1 MKETVRQLA
10 NPGGRNES
18 GDMTGN
24 APRPPYRFAA
34 CASAGVFV
42 LYALTLAPTTAWWDT
57 SEYIATGYILG
68 IPHPPGN
75 PLFVALAR
83 SWSLLLAPLGLSPSV
98 RINLLAAAT
107 SAGASFFFYLVAH
120 RTLVQLRGPGRTAL
134 IGAGVAVLVG
144 ATAFTVW
151 SQSNA
156 NEKVYTVSLLIVAAV
171 SWLVLRWR
179 DLPAGDARGQ
189 RLLVASVYLMA
200 LGATNHLMSVLPAA
214 AFLTVVAM
222 TRARL
227 LLQSAF
233 PGRCVLAVVVG
244 LSFNFFLPIRAA
256 QRPVINEA
264 DPVCDGFVEAAAA
277 IYTNGAVGCP
287 ALASSLRREQYAK
300 PPVTQRMAPFTHQL
314 HNFFQYFD
322 WQWSRGMDP
331 DEPVS
336 QRRLPFTLLF
346 LGLGL
351 AGFRTAWK
359 RDRTTG
365 AYLVV
370 LMGTLSFG
378 LVFYLNFRYGYSL
391 APEITD
397 LRAHEVRERDYFFL
411 ASFALWGVM
420 AGLGLVRGWLW
431 LADRAGS
438 LRNTSPVLA
447 VAVLPLFLNLGWANR
462 AGDYAARDYAYNML
476 NSVEPYGVLFTN
488 GDNDTFPLW
497 YLQEVEGIRRDVTVI
512 VIQYLYTEWYPRQIR
527 ELTAPDRQ
535 RAYIPVEGSLYQDR
549 EPPARAAL
557 SLTDEQIALI
567 GNGPLPDS
575 FGVRIGGTVVQ
586 YPAGMQLG
594 RGHRIALAIIR
605 DSSPERPI
613 YFASSG
619 GEMATLGLSGWA
631 VREGL
636 AARLRVRPL
645 DGPQPPSYRRMPREF
660 GGEWVDY
667 ERAARLFDEVY
678 SYRGLRDRA
687 IWQDDSASNI
697 PLQYYLVTRALAAT
711 AVAEGDGQRAERY
724 AALAQDFLEAEAGGR
739 EGRRSR

>member
-1 MKETVRQLA
+1 MA
-10 NPGGRNES
+10 
-18 GDMTGN
+18 GN
-24 APRPPYRFAA
+24 APAPPYRFAA
-34 CASAGVFV
+34 CASAGAFV
-42 LYALTLAPTTAWWDT
+42 LYALTLAPTTAWWDA
-57 SEYIATGYILG
+57 SEYIATGYTLG

-83 SWSLLLAPLGLSPSV
+83 TWSLLLAPLGLPPAV
-98 RINLLAAAT
+98 RVNLLAAAT
-107 SAGASFFFYLVAH
+107 SAGASFFLCLVVH
-120 RTLVQLRGPGRTAL
+120 RTLVQLRGPGRAAL
-134 IGAGVAVLVG
+134 AGAGAAVLVG

-171 SWLVLRWR
+171 SWLALRWR
-179 DLPAGDARGQ
+179 DLPAGDPRGQ
-189 RLLVASVYLMA
+189 RLLVGAVYLMA

-214 AFLTVVAM
+214 AFVTVVAL

-227 LLQSAF
+227 LVHSAF
-233 PGRCVLAVVVG
+233 LGRCALAVIVG
-244 LSFNFFLPIRAA
+244 LSFNFFLPVRAA
-256 QRPVINEA
+256 QRPVINEG
-264 DPVCDGFVEAAAA
+264 DPLCDGVVEAAAA
-277 IYTNGAVGCP
+277 IYTNGGAGCP
-287 ALASSLRREQYAK
+287 ALASSLQREQYNK
-300 PPVTQRMAPFTHQL
+300 PPVTRRMAPLTHQL

-322 WQWSRGMDP
+322 WQWARGMDA

-351 AGFRTAWK
+351 VGLVTAWR
-359 RDRTTG
+359 RDRNTG

-411 ASFALWGVM
+411 AGFSLWGVM
-420 AGLGLVRGWLW
+420 AGLGLARCWLW

-447 VAVLPLFLNLGWANR
+447 VAALPFLFNLGWANR
-462 AGDYAARDYAYNML
+462 SGDYAARDYAYNML
-476 NSVEPYGVLFTN
+476 SSVAPYGVLFTN

-512 VIQYLYTEWYPRQIR
+512 VVQYLYTDWYPRQIR
-527 ELTAPDRQ
+527 ELTAPGRQ
-535 RAYIPVEGSLYQDR
+535 RPYVALQGSMYEDR

-557 SLTDEQIALI
+557 SLTDQQVALI
-567 GNGPLPDS
+567 GDGPVPDS
-575 FGVRIGGTVVQ
+575 FGVRIDGTVVQ
-586 YPAGMQLG
+586 YPPGMPLG
-594 RGHRIALAIIR
+594 RGHRVALAIIR

-619 GEMATLGLSGWA
+619 GEMAALGLSRWA
-631 VREGL
+631 VRDGL
-636 AARLRVRPL
+636 PARLHVRGL
-645 DGPQPPSYRRMPREF
+645 DGPQPPSYRKAPDAF
-660 GGEWVDY
+660 GGEWIDY
-667 ERAARLFDEVY
+667 DRAIQLFDDVY
-678 SYRGLRDRA
+678 SYRGIRDRA
-687 IWQDDSASNI
+687 IWQDDSVDNI
-697 PLQYYLVTRALAAT
+697 PLQYYLVVRALSAT
-711 AVAEGDGQRAERY
+711 AAGEGDAERAERY
-724 AALAQDFLEAEAGGR
+724 AGLAQDFLETYQGGR